1 MFVHIQW
8 KILNIPLLKCMIQN
22 KPKRWLNEIKRDFNA
37 GISITNVAVVNVI
50 VAATEV
56 WFCQPS
62 LGAIGAL
69 CSERRIGVLKRENNN
84 ALSTAT
90 GNLTNVARTWPEWG
104 FHWRCLSVVVARLG
118 RVQNSNVALA
128 SSAANKAVGCNWPE
142 NRTLQSQVDK
152 SGERSH
158 HHHHGHHCRAQ
169 KLVRVDLASLYSSCG
184 SMSQAQQSGPDF
196 RCLTTFRL
204 SPGHFF
210 PLETRRGPPHPS
222 SPNLCPQSLGCQMAI
237 WQAVNAKGIGQG
249 MGDTIN
255 GSGWFTKQMFW
266 SIQN

>member
-1 MFVHIQW
+1 MSTVVGGHWGAMQRTEDWGLETGKQHCTLDGNWQFDKRCTH
-8 KILNIPLLKCMIQN
+8 LAGMGLPLEVPQRRCCTFRPSAKLKCRFGFECCQQGGRMQLTR
-22 KPKRWLNEIKRDFNA
+22 KPNTAK
-37 GISITNVAVVNVI
+37 
-50 VAATEV
+50 
-56 WFCQPS
+56 PS
-62 LGAIGAL
+62 G
-69 CSERRIGVLKRENNN
+69 
-84 ALSTAT
+84 
-90 GNLTNVARTWPEWG
+90 
-104 FHWRCLSVVVARLG
+104 
-118 RVQNSNVALA
+118 
-128 SSAANKAVGCNWPE
+128 
-142 NRTLQSQVDK
+142 QV
-152 SGERSH
+152 GERSH

-255 GSGWFTKQMFW
+255 GSGWFTKQMF
-266 SIQN
+266 